1 MRIML
6 TKSGIEKC
14 NEYIEELNAKRKEI
28 LDAEKDTAYKTI
40 LPTIKNIEED
50 INWSEIDGEY
60 LENWGVTDHY
70 EGDYPIN
77 LKNGIDYCK
86 GE

>member
-1 MRIML
+1 MHSFIFNLRETDDKTTYEDYEVAGMF
-6 TKSGIEKC
+6 
-14 NEYIEELNAKRKEI
+14 NRADYVEELHKESRY
-28 LDAEKDTAYKTI
+28 YKQA
-40 LPTIKNIEED
+40 LEMLKKECH
-50 INWSEIDGEY
+50 GEY